1 MEELEEEIAEA
12 YHSEQLNAVI
22 AKGKGFM
29 KRMRAGLERKEGE
42 GELAEIEGRV
52 KNFMALSFIKRYR
65 KNRDQK
71 MLWNAK
77 KLLRV

>member
-1 MEELEEEIAEA
+1 MEA
-12 YHSEQLNAVI
+12 
-22 AKGKGFM
+22 
-29 KRMRAGLERKEGE
+29 
-42 GELAEIEGRV
+42 RV

-77 KLLRV
+77 KLLRF

>member
-1 MEELEEEIAEA
+1 M
-12 YHSEQLNAVI
+12 I
-22 AKGKGFM
+22 AKGKGFI
-29 KRMRAGLERKEGE
+29 KRVKAGLEREEGE
-42 GELAEIEGRV
+42 GELAEMEARV